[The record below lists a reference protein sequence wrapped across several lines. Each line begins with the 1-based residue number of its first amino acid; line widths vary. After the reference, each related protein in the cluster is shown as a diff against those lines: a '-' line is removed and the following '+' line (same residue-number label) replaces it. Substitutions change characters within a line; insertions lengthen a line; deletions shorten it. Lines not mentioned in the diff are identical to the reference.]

1 MMERVDQL
9 FREHAGLRWLVP
21 AVLCLLMAVQMGF
34 SVRQMSQHADEST
47 HLYAGM
53 RVLACS
59 DYAFGREHPPL
70 MKMVAAAGAGLAG
83 ETAPCAVQSEGE
95 EEADQAIRWLYTRA
109 DWWPLL
115 EHARAAV
122 SLFALLLCV
131 AVWWVSLRL
140 FGPLEAALAAAL
152 VAFEPN
158 LLAHGPMVLNDVA
171 ITLFLLLTLYTFL
184 QWVVIPSP
192 LRLVAAGFC
201 LGLALLSQHS
211 GVVLVVLLPLLA
223 ILEAWL
229 VKGGRKRML
238 RNMGGVAAMAV
249 LAALVIWAGYGMRY
263 SEGPRRASDAIKEQE
278 LAQMKSPD
286 VLMLRGFR
294 AAHLLPQAYLD
305 GLVEVHG
312 LVNTVA
318 EGGAILGVRTQNA
331 PWYFF
336 PLVLAVKLTL
346 GMLLIFAIGLAGLR
360 QLGEERMRSVLFFLL
375 PALLY
380 LAASLMIR
388 RISGIRHMLPILPM
402 LIVMTS
408 VGALWLARRQRWV
421 AIVLGLALMAHV
433 GSSLACYPNYL
444 SYANEAWGGPG
455 NLYRVLPGTDS
466 AQGYLQVAKYMK
478 QHTGVPCWV
487 DGIYWVRPTTYVPE
501 CTPFG
506 SMYLAELPPVMR
518 GIIFISGSQIQMEG
532 KDHEELAPFG
542 KVAPTDKIGGSA
554 MLVYEGS
561 FDTHL
566 AAARVFDTRAR
577 AAVNRGES
585 ADGLANAQQA
595 MELAPDSATAQFS
608 FGVVLM
614 QVGRYQEAMPH
625 CQAAY
630 DYAAPNHN
638 LRMTHW
644 ASDCMHLLNERYGVP
659 LPRGLQL
666 PPFQGK

>member
-1 MMERVDQL
+1 
-9 FREHAGLRWLVP
+9 
-21 AVLCLLMAVQMGF
+21 
-34 SVRQMSQHADEST
+34 
-47 HLYAGM
+47 
-53 RVLACS
+53 
-59 DYAFGREHPPL
+59 
-70 MKMVAAAGAGLAG
+70 
-83 ETAPCAVQSEGE
+83 
-95 EEADQAIRWLYTRA
+95 
-109 DWWPLL
+109 
-115 EHARAAV
+115 
-122 SLFALLLCV
+122 
-131 AVWWVSLRL
+131 
-140 FGPLEAALAAAL
+140 
-152 VAFEPN
+152 
-158 LLAHGPMVLNDVA
+158 
-171 ITLFLLLTLYTFL
+171 
-184 QWVVIPSP
+184 
-192 LRLVAAGFC
+192 
-201 LGLALLSQHS
+201 
-211 GVVLVVLLPLLA
+211 
-223 ILEAWL
+223 
-229 VKGGRKRML
+229 
-238 RNMGGVAAMAV
+238 
-249 LAALVIWAGYGMRY
+249 
-263 SEGPRRASDAIKEQE
+263 
-278 LAQMKSPD
+278 
-286 VLMLRGFR
+286 
-294 AAHLLPQAYLD
+294 
-305 GLVEVHG
+305 
-312 LVNTVA
+312 
-318 EGGAILGVRTQNA
+318 
-331 PWYFF
+331 
-336 PLVLAVKLTL
+336 
-346 GMLLIFAIGLAGLR
+346 
-360 QLGEERMRSVLFFLL
+360 
-375 PALLY
+375 
-380 LAASLMIR
+380 
-388 RISGIRHMLPILPM
+388 
-402 LIVMTS
+402 
-408 VGALWLARRQRWV
+408 
-421 AIVLGLALMAHV
+421 MAHV

>member
-1 MMERVDQL
+1 
-9 FREHAGLRWLVP
+9 
-21 AVLCLLMAVQMGF
+21 
-34 SVRQMSQHADEST
+34 
-47 HLYAGM
+47 
-53 RVLACS
+53 
-59 DYAFGREHPPL
+59 
-70 MKMVAAAGAGLAG
+70 
-83 ETAPCAVQSEGE
+83 
-95 EEADQAIRWLYTRA
+95 
-109 DWWPLL
+109 
-115 EHARAAV
+115 
-122 SLFALLLCV
+122 
-131 AVWWVSLRL
+131 
-140 FGPLEAALAAAL
+140 
-152 VAFEPN
+152 
-158 LLAHGPMVLNDVA
+158 
-171 ITLFLLLTLYTFL
+171 
-184 QWVVIPSP
+184 
-192 LRLVAAGFC
+192 
-201 LGLALLSQHS
+201 
-211 GVVLVVLLPLLA
+211 
-223 ILEAWL
+223 
-229 VKGGRKRML
+229 
-238 RNMGGVAAMAV
+238 MAV

-455 NLYRVLPGTDS
+455 NLYRILPWTDGG
-466 AQGYLQVAKYMK
+466 QGYLQVAEYMK
-478 QHTGVPCWV
+478 QHPGVPCWV
-487 DGIYWVRPTTYVPE
+487 DGYFWVSPAAYVPSCE
-501 CTPFG
+501 LFG
-506 SMYLAELPPVMR
+506 KMYVNNVPPVMQ
-518 GIIFISGSQIQMEG
+518 GIVFVSGTEIGSDG
-532 KDHEELAPFG
+532 RKHEVLEAFG
-542 KVAPTDKIGGSA
+542 NLKPTAKIGGSA
-554 MLVYEGS
+554 VLVYEGS

-566 AAARVFDTRAR
+566 MAALPYDNLAGIALTRNDNEVAL
-577 AAVNRGES
+577 V
-585 ADGLANAQQA
+585 NAQHA
-595 MELAPDSATAQFS
+595 LEIAPDSATAQFS
-608 FGVVLM
+608 LGVVLM
-614 QVGRYQEAMPH
+614 QLGRHQEAMSH
-625 CQAAY
+625 CQTAY
-630 DYAAPNHN
+630 EYALPAGPEWTVQLANN
-638 LRMTHW
+638 
-644 ASDCMHLLNERYGVP
+644 CMHSLHRRYGVP
-659 LPRGLQL
+659 LPQGLQL
-666 PPFQGK
+666 PPPKD